1 MNRMLILLNRLPVY
15 FMSGV
20 VMLAITALTLMPGDS
35 VPDVPMFANADK
47 VVHAVMFGSLAV
59 TILWDA
65 GRRSHNVSMCRY
77 AMSVVVA
84 SAFGCVIEVLQEY
97 MGLGRSGDVAD
108 WLADVAGAVV
118 LPLLLWRVVKYLV
131 RAR

>member
-15 FMSGV
+15 FMSDV
-20 VMLAITALTLMPGDS
+20 VVLAITALTLMPGDS

-47 VVHAVMFGSLAV
+47 GVHAVMVGVLAV

-65 GRRSHNVSMCRY
+65 SRRSHNVSMCRY
-77 AMSVVVA
+77 AISVVVA
-84 SAFGCVIEVLQEY
+84 SAFGCIIEVLQKY
-97 MGLGRSGDVAD
+97 MGMGRSGDVAD